1 MDGMN
6 ELFQLGY
13 LCYDETMQIAD
24 VKFLFSTF
32 AQVETCI
39 GILKKKQLS
48 APCRM
53 GYIGALL
60 LRIASISCPGNVKMA
75 GYIPTAIQI
84 CWKSSD

>member
-1 MDGMN
+1 MN
-6 ELFQLGY
+6 ELIQLGY
-13 LCYDETMQIAD
+13 LCYDETIHIAD
-24 VKFLFSTF
+24 VKFLFTTF
-32 AQVETCI
+32 AQVETCT

-60 LRIASISCPGNVKMA
+60 LRTASICCPGNVNMA
-75 GYIPTAIQI
+75 GHIPTFIQI